1 MIGLHRRLYAA
12 AGRLYSRSLSF
23 PGIVRRTSPR
33 DVFERIYEADHWKG
47 GSGVGS
53 APEATQRYRE
63 VLRRVLDELH
73 ITSVVDLGCGDW
85 QCSGLVD
92 WSGVSYVGVDIVPE
106 VIRNNELA
114 HGADNI
120 RFVCLDA
127 VRGHLPGADLLIAKD
142 VLQHWRNRDIRRF
155 LGNGLRGYRYALLT
169 NDISSVHWQ
178 DAVNADIE
186 TGAWRTLDLTQP
198 PFNVTPLWSEDY
210 PVADGDWVK
219 RISLIA

>member
-1 MIGLHRRLYAA
+1 MR
-12 AGRLYSRSLSF
+12 F

-33 DVFERIYEADHWKG
+33 DVFERIYEVDHWKG

-73 ITSVVDLGCGDW
+73 IRSVVDLGCGDW

-92 WSGVSYVGVDIVPE
+92 WSGIDYVGVDVVPG

-114 HGADNI
+114 HGAGNI
-120 RFVCLDA
+120 SFLCRDA
-127 VRGHLPGADLLIAKD
+127 LRKTLPAAELLIAKD
-142 VLQHWRNRDIRRF
+142 VLQHWRNRDIIRF
-155 LGNGLRGYRYALLT
+155 LGGGLRRYRYALLT

-178 DAVNADIE
+178 AAVNTDIE
-186 TGAWRTLDLTQP
+186 TGAWRTLDLTQS
-198 PFNVTPLWSEDY
+198 PFNMRPLWSEDY